1 MERRAWG
8 AKGAHPELLISL
20 SRYKNNRCVGL
31 CARRRLARIC
41 VSASAVSAI
50 NTTATP
56 SKTTLSRREECCN
69 TTTTLRSTLRTAPI
83 ENTSSEHWPV
93 RIRTVAGHQLR
104 MELSD
109 LI

>member
-1 MERRAWG
+1 MERKAWG
-8 AKGAHPELLISL
+8 AKGGPPELLISL
-20 SRYKNNRCVGL
+20 SKYKNNRCVGL
-31 CARRRLARIC
+31 CARLARIC
-41 VSASAVSAI
+41 ANASAVSAI
-50 NTTATP
+50 NNTATP

-69 TTTTLRSTLRTAPI
+69 TTTRLRSTLRTAPM